1 MFDYSVFLDVLANRG
16 VAKECPACGG
26 TELGYGDHLV
36 GFQLVDENRNLKPQ
50 GGIAVA
56 ALACR
61 NCGHLRLFVPAA
73 IEGYG
78 PSSPTDP

>member
-1 MFDYSVFLDVLANRG
+1 MVSG
-16 VAKECPACGG
+16 VKRECPACEG
-26 TELGYGDHLV
+26 TDVVYGDHLV
-36 GFQLVDENRNLKPQ
+36 GLQLVDENRNLKLQ

-56 ALACR
+56 ALVCE

-78 PSSPTDP
+78 PRGPGDNA